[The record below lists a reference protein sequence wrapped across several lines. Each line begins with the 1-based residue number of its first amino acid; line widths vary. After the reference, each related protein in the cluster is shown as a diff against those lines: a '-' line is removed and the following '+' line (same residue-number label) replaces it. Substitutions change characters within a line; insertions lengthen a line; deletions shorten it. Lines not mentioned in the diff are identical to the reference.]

1 MSRHEYGTDP
11 ETGKRIRIMRNA
23 PTPKSFW
30 SYQAPDAPSLETAI
44 AAGRIAAS
52 TTIAQWESLSPGM
65 RREICRNIRQRES
78 AMSAW
83 ENVWSF
89 ETANLRVAYDVAP
102 EDDLDLSWDDDG
114 STREGLESGKYVAFV
129 ARVRVSHKA
138 TGAELGVDYLR
149 SCIYESAEA
158 FISHRD
164 PDPMHRNCSIMRAA
178 RGANVCI
185 GHYFPDMVSSAI
197 HEARKQ
203 LATLRT
209 MKLRAA

>member
-1 MSRHEYGTDP
+1 MST
-11 ETGKRIRIMRNA
+11 
-23 PTPKSFW
+23 
-30 SYQAPDAPSLETAI
+30 
-44 AAGRIAAS
+44 
-52 TTIAQWESLSPGM
+52 
-65 RREICRNIRQRES
+65 
-78 AMSAW
+78 W

-89 ETANLRVAYDVAP
+89 ETANLRVTYDVAP

-129 ARVRVSHKA
+129 ARVRVVHKT
-138 TGAELGVDYLR
+138 TGAELGVDYLG

-164 PDPMHRNCSIMRAA
+164 PDPMNRNCSLMREA
-178 RGANVCI
+178 RGANACI
-185 GHYFPDMVSSAI
+185 GHDFPDMVSSAI